1 MKPPEP
7 DLSQRPFT
15 CTIERTM
22 LASPEVVYSAFTE
35 QFDRWFAA
43 PGTLI
48 IKAEVNVPFF
58 FETHMDGQRH
68 PHYGRFLKLVP
79 NQQLEL
85 TWVTGNPGTHGAET
99 RVSIELT
106 PQGDGT
112 QVKLTH
118 AGFPDE
124 EIRNGHAEAW
134 PQVLA
139 HLDRC
144 MTDQKNGPD

>member
-1 MKPPEP
+1 
-7 DLSQRPFT
+7 
-15 CTIERTM
+15 M
-22 LASPEVVYSAFTE
+22 LASPAVIYGAFTE
-35 QFDRWFAA
+35 QFDQWFAA

-48 IKAEVNVPFF
+48 VKAEVSGLFF

-68 PHYGRFLKLVP
+68 PHYGRYLELVP
-79 NQQLEL
+79 NKLIDF
-85 TWVTGNPGTHGAET
+85 TWVTGNPGTLGAET

-124 EIRNGHAEAW
+124 ETRNGHTEAW

-144 MTDQKNGPD
+144 MTDQQHDSE